1 MRSLAKLCDQDLAGP
16 DDGVATVLGAMMVAA
31 IIAVA
36 VMVVDVGAA
45 VSARHRAQSAADLA
59 ALAGAASA
67 IDVDAACAAAGR
79 LAQANSASLIAC
91 GVDGFEVTV
100 QVTVP
105 VSLAVF
111 GSDDAVATARAGP
124 DA

>member
-1 MRSLAKLCDQDLAGP
+1 MPVRAGG
-16 DDGVATVLGAMMVAA
+16 DDGVATVLAAVMVAA
-31 IIAVA
+31 IITVV

-67 IDVDAACAAAGR
+67 IDVDAACAAADR
-79 LAQANSASLIAC
+79 LARANAGSLRAC
-91 GVDGFEVTV
+91 SVDGFEVV
-100 QVTVP
+100 VRVGVP

-111 GSDDAVATARAGP
+111 GADEAVAVARAGP
-124 DA
+124 E